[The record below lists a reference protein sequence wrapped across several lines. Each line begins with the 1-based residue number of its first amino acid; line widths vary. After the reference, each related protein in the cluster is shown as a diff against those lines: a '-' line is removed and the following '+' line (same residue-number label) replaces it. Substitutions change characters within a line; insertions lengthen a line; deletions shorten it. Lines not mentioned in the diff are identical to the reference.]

1 MPKYRHITLFQN
13 PLSGSASPEAQRRI
27 RERLSSIC
35 ESFEE
40 TLVDSG
46 RVLLE
51 EAKAKAETG
60 PDLMVVAG
68 GDGTVREVASAIVGR
83 KVPLGIVPLGTF
95 NNLALSLRIPH
106 VVDAACDVIEE
117 GSVRTID
124 VGIADDRH
132 YFFEA
137 AGVGVDAEMF
147 PLGEAVKSGRF
158 EAIWRTIGL
167 ALRYSQETVKLRFDR
182 SVADAYARSFR
193 GVSPLSR
200 RRKRFRK
207 AKTAVQLRC
216 SFVAIGNG
224 AYYGSNFTVCPGA
237 LLDDGLLSISV
248 FRDFSKQELIRHF
261 WSIARGQRA
270 YNPKLEM
277 FTAQCVEVFSRRSLA
292 VHVDGHPIGTTPVR
306 FRALPRA
313 LRVVCG
319 WDGTPTSP

>member
-1 MPKYRHITLFQN
+1 MPKYRHIALFQN
-13 PLSGSASPEAQRRI
+13 PSSGSASPEAQRRI

-40 TLVDSG
+40 TLVGSAQA
-46 RVLLE
+46 LSE
-51 EAKAKAETG
+51 EAKAKVDTG

-83 KVPLGIVPLGTF
+83 KVLLGIIPLGTF

-106 VVDAACDVIEE
+106 VVDAACDLIEE
-117 GSVRTID
+117 GAVRTID

-147 PLGEAVKSGRF
+147 PIGEAVKSGRF
-158 EAIWRTIGL
+158 DAIWRAVRL
-167 ALRYSQETVKLRFDR
+167 ALGYSQETVRLRFDR
-182 SVADAYARSFR
+182 SVAEAYARSFR
-193 GVSPLSR
+193 GVSPMGR
-200 RRKRFRK
+200 RRKRFRT
-207 AKTAVQLRC
+207 AKTAVRLRC
-216 SFVAIGNG
+216 SFVAVGNG

-237 LLDDGLLSISV
+237 LVDDGLLSISV

-277 FTAQCVEVFSRRSLA
+277 FTAQSVEILSRRSLA
-292 VHVDGHPIGTTPVR
+292 VHVDGHLIGTTPVR
-306 FRALPRA
+306 FRALPKA
-313 LRVVCG
+313 LRVVARE
-319 WDGTPTSP
+319 